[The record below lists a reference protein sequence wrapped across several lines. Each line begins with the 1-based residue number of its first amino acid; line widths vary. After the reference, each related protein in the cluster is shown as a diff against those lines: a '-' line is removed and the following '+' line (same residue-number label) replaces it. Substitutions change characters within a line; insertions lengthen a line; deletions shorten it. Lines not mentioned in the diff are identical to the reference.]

1 MLQKTNSLFEYST
14 RIYDGVVM
22 CNDIISDIFEKLHVK
37 EYMGHSIY
45 VGASGKNTP
54 SYTSMGNC
62 HVSLVHM
69 LIFVFLL
76 SHHHQCVL
84 HKT

>member
-37 EYMGHSIY
+37 EHMHRNY
-45 VGASGKNTP
+45 VEI
-54 SYTSMGNC
+54 
-62 HVSLVHM
+62 V
-69 LIFVFLL
+69 
-76 SHHHQCVL
+76 
-84 HKT
+84 